1 MTFIDSFSY
10 YMRVKPIRSKNKAL
24 KTLMKWITQFEVKT
38 GERANILRTD
48 GGSEYM
54 ELEFQE

>member
-1 MTFIDSFSY
+1 
-10 YMRVKPIRSKNKAL
+10 MRVKPIRSKNKAL